1 MTTFTTTD
9 GREVFIRRI
18 KHDDAAL
25 LVDMFHHLSDQT
37 KRLRFQC
44 GSPNC
49 PEALIWR
56 EAIKLCHLEPER
68 QVGLVAIVTEGDGE
82 QHAVGT
88 ARCVRSTPD
97 KIEAEVG
104 IVVRDD
110 YQRVGLG
117 SRLMLELIR
126 AARTVGIVQFE
137 GWILPENRRMLQMI
151 NKSGLPVKHQTK
163 MGETHVVV
171 SIDQQDAS
179 VR

>member
-1 MTTFTTTD
+1 MTIFTTTD
-9 GREVFIRRI
+9 GRQVFIRFI
-18 KHDDAAL
+18 EHDDAAM

-68 QVGLVAIVTEGDGE
+68 QVGLVAIATEDDGE
-82 QHAVGT
+82 YAVGT
-88 ARCVRSTPD
+88 ARCVRRTPAE
-97 KIEAEVG
+97 IEAEVG

-117 SRLMLELIR
+117 SRLMFELIQ
-126 AARTVGIVQFE
+126 AARTIGIVQFE

-151 NKSGLPVKHQTK
+151 NKSGLPVKHHTK

-171 SIDQQDAS
+171 SIDKQDAS